1 MPANDVILQ
10 SHHVIEQSLFRDHD
24 LLKKLVEHG
33 LIDEH
38 TSANRLYL
46 PVDGTL
52 ADELETSPHRGRTRS
67 SYTKGIREELNNI
80 ADTDDG
86 VAALADDAAAL
97 RRVNARVAELQ
108 DTLKIALVNGDAF
121 TTTPISL
128 TKDQANA
135 QNNKTFS
142 DLDHYRATHADQL
155 KALRSMGSVE
165 SEWAAITHSE
175 HRIVRVID
183 ATRATGSNLV
193 AAPYEPAV
201 REIAGREEFRLAIA
215 HAEDAG
221 RVTLSES
228 NAVLVQQVL
237 DDTPTT
243 IGGAARGIR
252 QVAGA
257 SSSPYT
263 PLSQRGFATA
273 ELLAGDLS
281 AGQALR
287 SAGLLATAADAMA
300 SGQRSIRFLGQDNP
314 LAAQSELAHFA
325 GRNVGGWAGGTAAA
339 YALGSSGAGPMVL
352 IAADAYFMSA
362 AGEKAAAL
370 LDNRAIYRQT
380 DGGGTHWSFDGRAW
394 TRGGMADTTGDG
406 IDNPAATPIVASYA
420 KARELNYQA
429 TNAAAALA
437 LKDAP
442 APIDPYRQPANAGDR
457 PSLSPAD
464 WKRDPTNGQWHRLV
478 KTEISG
484 ANDRGSYAQET
495 ALLHRAAEL
504 DAQAQATIARNIANS
519 PGAIAARYE
528 LAYHRSGWAAEGLPM
543 SPAVQQAL
551 PDPDALTASNGQRY
565 YRNMEGQWT
574 GQGAPPD
581 ANRVLELDNTR
592 AMLQPALAEQAHAIA
607 AIQQSPPS
615 PQDVQREQTLYQY
628 RIVGTELQ
636 PQWREAIEL
645 ATQRTREAEG
655 LAGDGAMQLQR
666 GPGGQ
671 YGADSPI
678 AHLQRG
684 ADGVERIAAVTTT
697 EDIREAL
704 REVQAQQRPAVPLQ
718 HVASVQRPSEGS
730 ADTDTSDASPSNQH
744 ALDVQAR
751 GQAASAAQERQ
762 DQQQED
768 RQAREQHLA
777 QARAHA
783 LQEQA
788 SHDDRTQATAALQTH
803 AASELR
809 QQESQQLQLQLQ
821 QRQALDAQQDEQR
834 QQQVSHD
841 ARQQEALDRHAQQT
855 QLREEEERQTEHS
868 DQQTQER
875 QQAHDAQHPEQ
886 APLPYQAA
894 LQRQQEAT
902 QKVPSDQQPAPHH
915 QDAQQRTHE
924 QQRTPDRLAQ
934 RSAEPPVERMA
945 ASDNDVSQR
954 RTQGQHAQEEL
965 ARSAQR
971 VTPHSAAIS
980 PASPEAARPVPDQQ
994 GYRYLSTPH
1003 MEQQPDESLHVRAV
1017 PASNPPAERLLAEH
1031 PGERPP
1037 EPTPDTPVP
1046 EVGGITAALPVAP
1059 HLASAPEP
1067 SLSPFTAS
1075 RSAGMPENE
1084 GDATHP
1090 PPVAKSDG
1098 QAPSAP
1104 AVPDPNSWEEITRS
1118 MRELRIR
1125 LEQELET
1132 EDRIAQARQDRVE
1145 RGEQPYTDLELRE
1158 GYDPDGP
1165 SALRKPPSMPAEA
1178 APQWQ
1183 ASTPS
1188 AGEQSDD
1195 HPVTARKTITGD
1207 PDVDDL
1213 LYAIDSKNDLAIEQ
1227 ALKRVANSAHSAALA
1242 EQGHAH
1248 LDAKAMQ
1255 EAQDQATTRQAL
1267 GMDVAAE
1274 IQTSRGPVMVMTLPQ
1289 FAHGPAMQGGP
1300 QGDGGGGGGDGGGG
1314 GAGGGGG
1321 GGG

>member
-1 MPANDVILQ
+1 MKRAATQV
-10 SHHVIEQSLFRDHD
+10 
-24 LLKKLVEHG
+24 
-33 LIDEH
+33 
-38 TSANRLYL
+38 
-46 PVDGTL
+46 
-52 ADELETSPHRGRTRS
+52 AD
-67 SYTKGIREELNNI
+67 
-80 ADTDDG
+80 
-86 VAALADDAAAL
+86 
-97 RRVNARVAELQ
+97 LQ
-108 DTLKIALVNGDAF
+108 DTLKVALINGDAF
-121 TTTPISL
+121 TTTPNRL
-128 TKDQANA
+128 TKAEANL

-142 DLDHYRATHADQL
+142 DLDHYRSTHADQL
-155 KALRSMGSVE
+155 KALRSMGAVE

-228 NAVLVQQVL
+228 NAVLVRQVL
-237 DDTPTT
+237 DDTTTT

-257 SSSPYT
+257 SPPPYT

-287 SAGLLATAADAMA
+287 SAGLLATVADAAA

-314 LAAQSELAHFA
+314 LAAQSELAHFS
-325 GRNVGGWAGGTAAA
+325 GRNAGGWAGGTAAA

-380 DGGGTHWSFDGRAW
+380 DVDGTHWSFDGRAW

-442 APIDPYRQPANAGDR
+442 APIDPYRQPASAGDR

-464 WKRDPTNGQWHRLV
+464 WKRDPADGQWYRLV

-495 ALLHRAAEL
+495 ALPPRATEL
-504 DAQAQATIARNIANS
+504 DVQAQATIACNIANS

-528 LAYHRSGWAAEGLPM
+528 LAYHRSGWAADGLPM

-551 PDPDALTASNGQRY
+551 PDPDALTASDGQRY

-581 ANRVLELDNTR
+581 ANRVLELDTMR
-592 AMLQPALAEQAHAIA
+592 AMLQPALVEQAQAIA

-636 PQWREAIEL
+636 TQWREAIEL

-655 LAGDGAMQLQR
+655 LEGDSAMQLQR

-730 ADTDTSDASPSNQH
+730 ADTDTSDASPANQH

-762 DQQQED
+762 DQQQD

-788 SHDDRTQATAALQTH
+788 SHDDQAQATAALQTH

-809 QQESQQLQLQLQ
+809 RQESLQLQKQ

-855 QLREEEERQTEHS
+855 QLREEEERRTEHS

-886 APLPYQAA
+886 APLPHQAA
-894 LQRQQEAT
+894 IQRQQEPR
-902 QKVPSDQQPAPHH
+902 QEVPSAQQPAPHH
-915 QDAQQRTHE
+915 QDAQQHTHE

-934 RSAEPPVERMA
+934 HSAEPPVERMP
-945 ASDNDVSQR
+945 ASDNDVAQR

-965 ARSAQR
+965 ARSAQPL
-971 VTPHSAAIS
+971 TPHSPAIS
-980 PASPEAARPVPDQQ
+980 PASPEEARPVPDQQ
-994 GYRYLSTPH
+994 ANRYLPTPPV
-1003 MEQQPDESLHVRAV
+1003 EQQPDESLHVRAV
-1017 PASNPPAERLLAEH
+1017 PAFNAPAKRLLTEH
-1031 PGERPP
+1031 PDERHP
-1037 EPTPDTPVP
+1037 EPTLDTPVP

-1059 HLASAPEP
+1059 HLAQALEP
-1067 SLSPFTAS
+1067 SLSPLSAN
-1075 RSAGMPENE
+1075 RSAGMPGNE
-1084 GDATHP
+1084 AHANQP
-1090 PPVAKSDG
+1090 PPVARSDE
-1098 QAPSAP
+1098 QAPTVPAAP
-1104 AVPDPNSWEEITRS
+1104 TPDSWEEIARS

-1145 RGEQPYTDLELRE
+1145 RGEQPYTDLELRK

-1165 SALRKPPSMPAEA
+1165 SALRKSPSMPAEA
-1178 APQWQ
+1178 EPQRQ

-1188 AGEQSDD
+1188 AGEQNDD
-1195 HPVTARKTITGD
+1195 HPVSARKTITGD

-1289 FAHGPAMQGGP
+1289 FANGPAMQGGP

-1314 GAGGGGG
+1314 GGAGGGGDG
-1321 GGG
+1321 